1 MTAPRRP
8 ASTRRATVRH
18 RIAPAILGLTLL
30 TLPILLGACR
40 SAPTATGPQ
49 PPEGLEKP
57 QLAAAEALDLDLR
70 GLTLERAT
78 ALLDAAEAAAADP
91 DDADAAI
98 WLGRQLAYCE
108 RFEPAVTVF
117 SDAIERLESRL
128 ARLRIAP
135 QALPRLQAQAGLHRL
150 LRHRGHRLITL
161 RRFDL
166 AAADLDRA
174 ADLADL
180 VPDAVEPD
188 GLPNAAG
195 IPRSTSHGNIHY
207 HRGLAHLL
215 LGDVQQAR
223 EAWARCL
230 GFATNDDS
238 LVAAAWWL
246 HLCELRLGNRAAAA
260 DVLMVIRPEMDIL
273 ENHAYHRLALWA
285 RGELPVDDLGVTGE
299 AAADTP
305 PTEFATIAG
314 GIGLHELAIGEQL
327 TARRWF
333 REARNRSVNAF
344 GAIVAE
350 TELLRMGFGS

>member
-8 ASTRRATVRH
+8 ASTRAGLRRH
-18 RIAPAILGLTLL
+18 RIVPAILGVLL
-30 TLPILLGACR
+30 LAACR

-49 PPEGLEKP
+49 PPEGLAKP
-57 QLAAAEALDLDLR
+57 QLAAADALGLDLR

-78 ALLDAAEAAAADP
+78 ALLAAAETAAADP
-91 DDADAAI
+91 DDVDAAI

-117 SDAIERLESRL
+117 SDAIERVESRL

-135 QALPRLQAQAGLHRL
+135 AALPRLQAQAGLHRL

-174 ADLADL
+174 ATLADL

-188 GLPNAAG
+188 GMPNPAG
-195 IPRSTSHGNIHY
+195 IPRSTTHGNIHY

-215 LGDVQQAR
+215 LGDIPTAR

-230 GFATNDDS
+230 GFATNDDA

-246 HLCELRLGNRAAAA
+246 HVCELRLGNRVEAA

-285 RGELPVDDLGVTGE
+285 RGELPVEELGVTGE
-299 AAADTP
+299 AAGTTP

-314 GIGLHELAIGEQL
+314 GIGLHEMAVGEQL

-344 GAIVAE
+344 GSIVAE